1 MNESINPEYTNA
13 LVAASHESEPSR
25 LKHYV
30 IGFISSLVLTLC
42 AYLIT
47 YYHAGNRGLLLGL
60 LAVLAL
66 IQFLVQLFFFLHVG
80 REFSPRFKLMMTTFM
95 ILVVIILVGGSLW
108 IMHSLNGRV
117 MPSTKQKEQYMNAQ
131 DNL

>member
-1 MNESINPEYTNA
+1 MGAWGIYLSHVSIPV
-13 LVAASHESEPSR
+13 LQPKGPVADKEFR
-25 LKHYV
+25 L
-30 IGFISSLVLTLC
+30 FL
-42 AYLIT
+42 LI
-47 YYHAGNRGLLLGL
+47 LGL
-60 LAVLAL
+60 LAVLTL